1 MEHKMHKAD
10 RQLSA
15 AETLEVL
22 KKGDHGTLS
31 VNGDDGYPYATPVNY
46 VVVDGRVYIHSAPY
60 GYKIEC
66 LEKSRKC
73 CFSAIVSAHIV
84 PSEITATFESVV
96 ITGSVAFVEDED
108 KKRRA
113 LQEFITQKHAEYQEK
128 GFKMVEAMI
137 GRTALLRVDAVE
149 MTGKAYR
156 GSMVH

>member
-22 KKGDHGTLS
+22 KRGDHGTLS

-46 VVVDGRVYIHSAPY
+46 VVVNDRVYIHSAPY

-66 LEKSRKC
+66 LERSKKC
-73 CFSAIVSAHIV
+73 CFSAIVSAQIV
-84 PSEITATFESVV
+84 PSEITANFESVV
-96 ITGSVAFVEDED
+96 ITGNVAFVEDEAE
-108 KKRRA
+108 KRTALRA
-113 LQEFITQKHAEYQEK
+113 FITQKHAAYQEK
-128 GFKMVEAMI
+128 GFQMVENMI
-137 GRTALLRVDAVE
+137 ARTALLRVDAVE

-156 GSMVH
+156 GAMVH